1 MNRSP
6 LECLFRSDGEG
17 VTRLFMLE
25 GTPSLVRLTVAA
37 GTPRL
42 QATLLTGA
50 FPGPKPLAELAQYIV
65 EWFDLD
71 RDLAPFYRLADADP
85 LLQKLAAS
93 ERGLRIIGIPDL
105 FEALCW
111 AILGQQVN
119 LAFAYRLKQQLTA
132 EYGKSLE
139 YEGHTYYHFPG
150 PETFLQVSMEDLCSL
165 QLTRSKARTL
175 LDVAALIAGGELSRE
190 ELLAL
195 PSPEAAEQ
203 RLLKIRGIGPW
214 TSQYVRMRCLRDA
227 TAFPVGD
234 VGLQNAVKF
243 LTGMDRKPTPAELLE
258 LSVPGAAGKPM
269 PHFICGGR
277 YIDYPLPVNEY
288 SNRSIVLGC
297 FCITLLYK
305 NRYAKIQLKK
315 EPCVNTTPTHVQ
327 SAIRAVGFRSLVS
340 SRPLS

>member
-1 MNRSP
+1 MWGRRDMNDLLFELPLPEFFDLSTCLEYMNRSP

-50 FPGPKPLAELAQYIV
+50 FPGPKPLAELTQYIV

-150 PETFLQVSMEDLCSL
+150 PETFLKVSMEELCSL

-175 LDVAALIAGGELSRE
+175 LDVAGLISGGELSRE

-243 LTGMDRKPTPAELLE
+243 LTGMDRKPTPAELLA
-258 LSVPGAAGKPM
+258 LSVPWHGWEAYAT
-269 PHFICGGR
+269 FYLWR
-277 YIDYPLPVNEY
+277 A
-288 SNRSIVLGC
+288 
-297 FCITLLYK
+297 LY
-305 NRYAKIQLKK
+305 
-315 EPCVNTTPTHVQ
+315 
-327 SAIRAVGFRSLVS
+327 
-340 SRPLS
+340 